1 MRKLSL
7 PTLLLPL
14 VLASPIA
21 LAATAEQKQ
30 VAFETV
36 DRNAQTI
43 ADISDSIFYFGELG
57 MQEVESTK
65 LVQDTLKAAGFRVE
79 LGGAGMPTN
88 LWAEYGEGRPKIAV
102 VTELDALPGG
112 SQTPGAFDRKPLVE
126 GGPGHMEGHNTHG
139 GVASAAAFAV
149 KQAMQR
155 YGIKGTVALSFGPNE
170 EQLASRP
177 VHRARGLFQGRRCD
191 HLSAPPRRALD
202 RLRRA
207 ELRRDQLALH
217 VPRQDRARRRQSVGR
232 TRRGRCGRADGSGLR
247 QIARASAADLSRAPH
262 DHQWRRPAQHHRR
275 HRRNL
280 VVRARRQHAG
290 CEGDL

>member
-7 PTLLLPL
+7 PKLLLPL
-14 VLASPIA
+14 MLASPIV

-30 VAFETV
+30 AAFETV

-139 GVASAAAFAV
+139 GVASAAAVAGRR
-149 KQAMQR
+149 ALQR
-155 YGIKGTVALSFGPNE
+155 YGNNGTG
-170 EQLASRP
+170 
-177 VHRARGLFQGRRCD
+177 
-191 HLSAPPRRALD
+191 APANR
-202 RLRRA
+202 
-207 ELRRDQLALH
+207 
-217 VPRQDRARRRQSVGR
+217 VF
-232 TRRGRCGRADGSGLR
+232 
-247 QIARASAADLSRAPH
+247 
-262 DHQWRRPAQHHRR
+262 
-275 HRRNL
+275 
-280 VVRARRQHAG
+280 
-290 CEGDL
+290 